1 MSNTHPI
8 IANIKHAVWNKEV
21 AHIGGGSFNEKEL
34 ADFLGHY
41 RAMQDA
47 LEAARLLCANLDNGG
62 VGSATLVDNFR
73 LQDDKIA

>member
-1 MSNTHPI
+1 MSNTHTM
-8 IANIKHAVWNKEV
+8 IANLKHAAWNKETV
-21 AHIGGGSFNEKEL
+21 SIGGGTFDHKEV

-73 LQDDKIA
+73 LQDDKV